1 MKDVK
6 ISKRLKALAMAGLL
20 ATMPVMGLADDTE
33 MVEESIE
40 EVVEEEPIKETTE
53 EIIQEVVSERE
64 DKEDSDN
71 LDGYFIDTSDI
82 EKEISEVHTEEE
94 TVFYEPD
101 YLGGQEEIVE
111 ETIED
116 EESTEDEEEIGGEIG
131 EEIRFTIEPEDQ
143 EEETIEESIT
153 EEEPTDEEHEIEV
166 TPSKVAKR
174 LHIITPDGEVEIDI
188 DSESDLSDL
197 KKAIESKLGIKAEE
211 QSLYLNWSLL
221 VDGVDYDIMDG
232 EYLILEYPGKEVEGQ
247 HEYERETTGRNIT
260 IKVRTSKGI
269 YNVKVNSNPSVMD
282 IKSAIEKKLGIDID
296 EQSLYL
302 NWSLLVDGIDYDIM
316 DGEYLILEYPG
327 HLVDE
332 METEKSDKNKKESD
346 KLIEKDETLPKTGDN
361 TENRN
366 IVNLVVFTSSIIGV
380 FGLLNNKEKKSKTF
394 RK

>member
-6 ISKRLKALAMAGLL
+6 ISKTLKALAMAALL
-20 ATMPVMGLADDTE
+20 ATMPVMGLADDIE
-33 MVEESIE
+33 MVEEPTE
-40 EVVEEEPIKETTE
+40 NVVVEEPIKETTE
-53 EIIQEVVSERE
+53 EIIQEVASERE
-64 DKEDSDN
+64 DKEDFENS
-71 LDGYFIDTSDI
+71 DGYFIDTSDI

-94 TVFYEPD
+94 TVFHEPD
-101 YLGGQEEIVE
+101 YLGGQKEDSEEEIIE
-111 ETIED
+111 EPIIE

-143 EEETIEESIT
+143 EEEPTEEPIIEEEI
-153 EEEPTDEEHEIEV
+153 TDEEHEIEV

-247 HEYERETTGRNIT
+247 HEYERETTGCNIT

-269 YNVKVNSNPSVMD
+269 YNVKVNSNPSVLD

-296 EQSLYL
+296 EQNLYL

-332 METEKSDKNKKESD
+332 METEKSDKNKKE
-346 KLIEKDETLPKTGDN
+346 
-361 TENRN
+361 
-366 IVNLVVFTSSIIGV
+366 
-380 FGLLNNKEKKSKTF
+380 
-394 RK
+394 

>member
-33 MVEESIE
+33 MVEEPIE
-40 EVVEEEPIKETTE
+40 NVVMEEPVKETTE

-64 DKEDSDN
+64 DIKDFENPEGFSV
-71 LDGYFIDTSDI
+71 DTNDK

-94 TVFYEPD
+94 TVFDEPD
-101 YLGGQEEIVE
+101 YIGDQEEIVE
-111 ETIED
+111 EPIED
-116 EESTEDEEEIGGEIG
+116 EEPFEDEEEFGG
-131 EEIRFTIEPEDQ
+131 EIRFTIESEGS
-143 EEETIEESIT
+143 EEEPII
-153 EEEPTDEEHEIEV
+153 EEPTDEEHEIEV
-166 TPSKVAKR
+166 TPGKVAKR

-269 YNVKVNSNPSVMD
+269 YNVKVNSNPSVLD
-282 IKSAIEKKLGIDID
+282 IKSAIERKLGIDID
-296 EQSLYL
+296 EQNLYL

-332 METEKSDKNKKESD
+332 METEKSNTNKKESD